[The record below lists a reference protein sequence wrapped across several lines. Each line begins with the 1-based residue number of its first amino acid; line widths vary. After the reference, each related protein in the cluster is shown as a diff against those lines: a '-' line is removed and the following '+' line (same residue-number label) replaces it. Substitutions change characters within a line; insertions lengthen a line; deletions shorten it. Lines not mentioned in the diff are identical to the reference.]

1 MAEIIETAIIVG
13 FLAGAIKLSVPLIL
27 TSLGEIVSERAGVLN
42 LGLEGIMIMGAFA
55 GFLGAALS
63 GNMWIGFG
71 TGMIAGV
78 GMAFLLPL
86 ISETLRGN
94 QIVTGLGIFILGTG
108 LSLVLFRIA
117 FEGTF
122 APLVDGLGKISIPI
136 LSDAPVIGPI
146 LFQHDAMVYI
156 TFLFVPIF
164 YYLIFHTSIGLSL
177 RSVGENPKV
186 AETLGLNV
194 TRIRY
199 YAVMLCGAMA
209 GLGGAYLAIEYAK
222 KFTEGMTAG
231 LGFVALAVVILG
243 RWNPV
248 GALLAALLF
257 AGATVLQLRL
267 QIIGVEIAPQFF
279 FMIPYLLT
287 IVVLLLV
294 SRAGGGPA
302 GIGEPYV
309 KEDNLK

>member
-1 MAEIIETAIIVG
+1 LAEIIETAIIIG
-13 FLAGAIKLSVPLIL
+13 FLAGAIKLSVPLLL

-55 GFLGAALS
+55 GFLGAAVS

-71 TGMIAGV
+71 TGMITGAA
-78 GMAFLLPL
+78 MAFLLPL
-86 ISETLRGN
+86 ISETLHGN

-108 LSLVLFRIA
+108 LSLLFFRIV
-117 FEGTF
+117 FQGTF
-122 APLVDGLGKISIPI
+122 VPVVEGLGKISIPM
-136 LSDAPVIGPI
+136 LSDAPIIGRI
-146 LFQHDAMVYI
+146 FFQHDVMVYI
-156 TFLFVPIF
+156 TLLLVPLF
-164 YYLIFHTSIGLSL
+164 YYLIFHTSIGLSM
-177 RSVGENPKV
+177 RSVGENPRV

-199 YAVMLCGAMA
+199 YSVMLGGAMA

-231 LGFVALAVVILG
+231 IGFVALAVVILG

-248 GALLAALLF
+248 GALFAALLF

-267 QIIGVEIAPQFF
+267 QAIGVEIAPQFF

-287 IVVLLLV
+287 IIVLVLV
-294 SRAGGGPA
+294 SRAGGGPEA
-302 GIGEPYV
+302 VGEPYI
-309 KEDNLK
+309 KER

>member
-13 FLAGAIKLSVPLIL
+13 FLAGAIKLSVPLLL

-55 GFLGAALS
+55 GFLGAAVS

-78 GMAFLLPL
+78 GMALLLPL
-86 ISETLRGN
+86 ISETLHGN

-108 LSLVLFRIA
+108 LSLLFFRIV
-117 FEGTF
+117 FQGTF
-122 APLVDGLGKISIPI
+122 VPVVEGLGKISIPM
-136 LSDAPVIGPI
+136 LSDAPIIGRI
-146 LFQHDAMVYI
+146 FFQHDVMVYI
-156 TFLFVPIF
+156 TLLLVPLF
-164 YYLIFHTSIGLSL
+164 YYLIFHTSIGLSI
-177 RSVGENPKV
+177 RSVGENPRV

-199 YAVMLCGAMA
+199 YSVMLGGAMA

-231 LGFVALAVVILG
+231 IGFVALAVVILG

-267 QIIGVEIAPQFF
+267 QAIGVEIPPQFF

-287 IVVLLLV
+287 IIVLVLV
-294 SRAGGGPA
+294 SRAGGGPEA
-302 GIGEPYV
+302 VGEPYI
-309 KEDNLK
+309 KER

>member
-1 MAEIIETAIIVG
+1 LAEIIETAIIIG
-13 FLAGAIKLSVPLIL
+13 FLAGAIKLSVPLLL

-55 GFLGAALS
+55 GFLGAAVS

-71 TGMIAGV
+71 TGMITGAA
-78 GMAFLLPL
+78 MAFLLPL
-86 ISETLRGN
+86 ISETLHGN

-108 LSLVLFRIA
+108 LSLLFFRIV

-122 APLVDGLGKISIPI
+122 VPVVEGLGKISIPM
-136 LSDAPVIGPI
+136 LSDAPIIGRI
-146 LFQHDAMVYI
+146 FFQHDVMVYI
-156 TFLFVPIF
+156 TLLLVPVF
-164 YYLIFHTSIGLSL
+164 YYFIFHTSIGLSI
-177 RSVGENPKV
+177 RSVGENPRV

-199 YAVMLCGAMA
+199 YSVMLGGAMA

-231 LGFVALAVVILG
+231 IGFVALAVVILG

-248 GALLAALLF
+248 GALFAALLF

-267 QIIGVEIAPQFF
+267 QAIGVELAPQFF

-287 IVVLLLV
+287 IIVLVLV
-294 SRAGGGPA
+294 SRAGGGPEA
-302 GIGEPYV
+302 VGEPYI
-309 KEDNLK
+309 KER

>member
-13 FLAGAIKLSVPLIL
+13 FLAGAIKLSVPLLL

-55 GFLGAALS
+55 GFLGAAVS

-86 ISETLRGN
+86 ISETLHGN

-108 LSLVLFRIA
+108 LSLLFFRIV
-117 FEGTF
+117 FQGTF
-122 APLVDGLGKISIPI
+122 VPVVEGLGKINIPM
-136 LSDAPVIGPI
+136 LSDAPIIGRI
-146 LFQHDAMVYI
+146 FFQHDVMVYI
-156 TFLFVPIF
+156 TLLLVPVF
-164 YYLIFHTSIGLSL
+164 YYLIFHTSIGLSI
-177 RSVGENPKV
+177 RSVGENPRV

-199 YAVMLCGAMA
+199 YSVMLGGAMA

-231 LGFVALAVVILG
+231 IGFVALAVVILG

-267 QIIGVEIAPQFF
+267 QAIGVEMAPQFF

-287 IVVLLLV
+287 IIVLVVV
-294 SRAGGGPA
+294 SRAGGGPEA
-302 GIGEPYV
+302 VGEPYI
-309 KEDNLK
+309 KER

>member
-1 MAEIIETAIIVG
+1 LAEIIETAIIVG
-13 FLAGAIKLSVPLIL
+13 FLAGAIKLSVPLLL

-55 GFLGAALS
+55 GFLGAAVS

-86 ISETLRGN
+86 ISETLHGN

-108 LSLVLFRIA
+108 LSLLFFRIV
-117 FEGTF
+117 FQGTF
-122 APLVDGLGKISIPI
+122 VPVVEGLGKINIPM
-136 LSDAPVIGPI
+136 LSDVPIIGRI
-146 LFQHDAMVYI
+146 FFQHDVMVYI
-156 TFLFVPIF
+156 TLLLVPVF
-164 YYLIFHTSIGLSL
+164 YYLIFHTSIGLSI
-177 RSVGENPKV
+177 RSVGENPRV

-199 YAVMLCGAMA
+199 YSVMLGGAMA

-231 LGFVALAVVILG
+231 IGFVALAVVILG

-267 QIIGVEIAPQFF
+267 QAIGVEMAPQFF

-287 IVVLLLV
+287 IIVLVVV
-294 SRAGGGPA
+294 SRAGGGPEA
-302 GIGEPYV
+302 VGEPYI
-309 KEDNLK
+309 KER

>member
-1 MAEIIETAIIVG
+1 MAEIIETAIIIG
-13 FLAGAIKLSVPLIL
+13 FLAGAIKLSVPLLL

-42 LGLEGIMIMGAFA
+42 LGLEGIMIMGAFG
-55 GFLGAALS
+55 GFLGAAVT

-71 TGMIAGV
+71 TGMITGV
-78 GMAFLLPL
+78 AMALLLPL
-86 ISETLRGN
+86 ISETLHGN

-108 LSLVLFRIA
+108 LSLLLFRIV

-122 APLVDGLGKISIPI
+122 VPVVEGLGKISIPM
-136 LSDAPVIGPI
+136 LSDAPIIGRI
-146 LFQHDAMVYI
+146 FFQHDVMVYI
-156 TFLFVPIF
+156 TLLLVPLF
-164 YYLIFHTSIGLSL
+164 YYFIFHTSIGLSM

-199 YAVMLCGAMA
+199 YSVMLGGAMA

-231 LGFVALAVVILG
+231 IGFVALAVVILG

-267 QIIGVEIAPQFF
+267 QAIGVEIAPQFF

-287 IVVLLLV
+287 IIVLVLV
-294 SRAGGGPA
+294 SRAGGGPEA
-302 GIGEPYV
+302 VGEPYI
-309 KEDNLK
+309 KER

>member
-13 FLAGAIKLSVPLIL
+13 FLAGAIKLSVPLLL

-55 GFLGAALS
+55 GFLGAAVS

-71 TGMIAGV
+71 TGMIAGA

-86 ISETLRGN
+86 ISETLHGN

-108 LSLVLFRIA
+108 LSLLFFRIV
-117 FEGTF
+117 FQGTF
-122 APLVDGLGKISIPI
+122 VPVVEGLGKINIPM
-136 LSDAPVIGPI
+136 LSDAPIIGRI
-146 LFQHDAMVYI
+146 FFQHDVMVYI
-156 TFLFVPIF
+156 TLLLVPLF

-177 RSVGENPKV
+177 RSVGENPRV

-199 YAVMLCGAMA
+199 YAVMFGGAMA

-267 QIIGVEIAPQFF
+267 QAIGVEMAPQFF

-287 IVVLLLV
+287 IIVLVLV
-294 SRAGGGPA
+294 SRAGGGPEA
-302 GIGEPYV
+302 VGEPYI
-309 KEDNLK
+309 KER

>member
-1 MAEIIETAIIVG
+1 MAEIETAIIIG
-13 FLAGAIKLSVPLIL
+13 FLAGAIKLSVPLLL

-55 GFLGAALS
+55 GFLGAAVS

-71 TGMIAGV
+71 TGMITGAA
-78 GMAFLLPL
+78 MAFLLPL
-86 ISETLRGN
+86 ISETLHGN

-108 LSLVLFRIA
+108 LSLLFFRIV

-122 APLVDGLGKISIPI
+122 VPVVEGLGKISIPM
-136 LSDAPVIGPI
+136 LSDAPIIGRI
-146 LFQHDAMVYI
+146 FFQHDVMVYI
-156 TFLFVPIF
+156 TLLLVPVF
-164 YYLIFHTSIGLSL
+164 YYFIFHTSIGLSI
-177 RSVGENPKV
+177 RSVGENPRV

-199 YAVMLCGAMA
+199 YSVMLGGAMA

-231 LGFVALAVVILG
+231 IGFVALAVVILG

-248 GALLAALLF
+248 GALFAALLF

-267 QIIGVEIAPQFF
+267 QAIGVEIAPQFF

-287 IVVLLLV
+287 IIVLVLV
-294 SRAGGGPA
+294 SRAGGGPEA
-302 GIGEPYV
+302 VGEPYI
-309 KEDNLK
+309 KER

>member
-13 FLAGAIKLSVPLIL
+13 FLAGAIKLSVPLLL

-55 GFLGAALS
+55 GFLGAAVS

-86 ISETLRGN
+86 ISETLHGN

-108 LSLVLFRIA
+108 LSLLFFRIV
-117 FEGTF
+117 FQGTF
-122 APLVDGLGKISIPI
+122 VPVVEGLGKINIPM
-136 LSDAPVIGPI
+136 LSDVPIIGRI
-146 LFQHDAMVYI
+146 FFQHDVMVYI
-156 TFLFVPIF
+156 TLLLVPVF
-164 YYLIFHTSIGLSL
+164 YYLIFHTSIGLSI
-177 RSVGENPKV
+177 RSVGENPRV

-199 YAVMLCGAMA
+199 YSVMLGGAMA

-231 LGFVALAVVILG
+231 IGFVALAVVILG

-267 QIIGVEIAPQFF
+267 QAIGVEMAPQFF

-287 IVVLLLV
+287 IIVLVLV
-294 SRAGGGPA
+294 SRAGGGPEA
-302 GIGEPYV
+302 VGEPYI
-309 KEDNLK
+309 KER

>member
-1 MAEIIETAIIVG
+1 MAETIETAIIIG
-13 FLAGAIKLSVPLIL
+13 FLAGAIKLSVPLLL

-55 GFLGAALS
+55 GFLGAAVS

-71 TGMIAGV
+71 TGMITGAA
-78 GMAFLLPL
+78 MAFLLPL
-86 ISETLRGN
+86 ISETLHGN

-108 LSLVLFRIA
+108 LSLLFFRIV

-122 APLVDGLGKISIPI
+122 VPVVEGLGKISIPM
-136 LSDAPVIGPI
+136 LSDAPIIGRI
-146 LFQHDAMVYI
+146 FFQHDVMVYI
-156 TFLFVPIF
+156 TLLLVPVF
-164 YYLIFHTSIGLSL
+164 YYFIFHTSIGLSI
-177 RSVGENPKV
+177 RSVGENPRV

-199 YAVMLCGAMA
+199 YSVMLGGAMA

-231 LGFVALAVVILG
+231 IGFVALAVVILG

-248 GALLAALLF
+248 GALFAALLF

-267 QIIGVEIAPQFF
+267 QAIGVEIAPQFF

-287 IVVLLLV
+287 IIVLVLV
-294 SRAGGGPA
+294 SRAGGGPEA
-302 GIGEPYV
+302 VGEPYI
-309 KEDNLK
+309 KER

>member
-1 MAEIIETAIIVG
+1 LAETIETAIIIG
-13 FLAGAIKLSVPLIL
+13 FLAGAIKLSVPLLL

-55 GFLGAALS
+55 GFLGAAVT

-86 ISETLRGN
+86 ISETLHGN

-108 LSLVLFRIA
+108 LSLLFFRIV
-117 FEGTF
+117 FQGTF
-122 APLVDGLGKISIPI
+122 VPVVEGLGKISIPM
-136 LSDAPVIGPI
+136 LSDAPIIGRI
-146 LFQHDAMVYI
+146 FFQHDVMVYI
-156 TFLFVPIF
+156 TLLLVPLF
-164 YYLIFHTSIGLSL
+164 YYFIFHTSIGLSI
-177 RSVGENPKV
+177 RSVGENPRV

-199 YAVMLCGAMA
+199 YSVMLGGAMA

-231 LGFVALAVVILG
+231 IGFVALAVVILG

-267 QIIGVEIAPQFF
+267 QAIGVEIPPQFF

-287 IVVLLLV
+287 IIVLVLV
-294 SRAGGGPA
+294 SRAGGGPEA
-302 GIGEPYV
+302 VGEPYI
-309 KEDNLK
+309 KER

>member
-1 MAEIIETAIIVG
+1 LAEIIETAIIIG
-13 FLAGAIKLSVPLIL
+13 FLAGAIKLSVPLLL

-55 GFLGAALS
+55 GFLGAAVS

-71 TGMIAGV
+71 TGMITGAA
-78 GMAFLLPL
+78 MAFLLPL
-86 ISETLRGN
+86 ISETLHGN

-108 LSLVLFRIA
+108 LSLLFFRIV
-117 FEGTF
+117 FQGTF
-122 APLVDGLGKISIPI
+122 VPVVEGLGKISIPM
-136 LSDAPVIGPI
+136 LSDAPIIGRI
-146 LFQHDAMVYI
+146 FFQHDVMVYI
-156 TFLFVPIF
+156 TLLLVPLF
-164 YYLIFHTSIGLSL
+164 YYFIFHTSIGLSI
-177 RSVGENPKV
+177 RSVGENPRV

-199 YAVMLCGAMA
+199 YSVMLGGAMA

-231 LGFVALAVVILG
+231 IGFVALAVVILG

-248 GALLAALLF
+248 GALFAALLF

-267 QIIGVEIAPQFF
+267 QAIGVEIAPQFF

-287 IVVLLLV
+287 IIVLVLV
-294 SRAGGGPA
+294 SRAGGGPEA
-302 GIGEPYV
+302 VGEPYI
-309 KEDNLK
+309 KER